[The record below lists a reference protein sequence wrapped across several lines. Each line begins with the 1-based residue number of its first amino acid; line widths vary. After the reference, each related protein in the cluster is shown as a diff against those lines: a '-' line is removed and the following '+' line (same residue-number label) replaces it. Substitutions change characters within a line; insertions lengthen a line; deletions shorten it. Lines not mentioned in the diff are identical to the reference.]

1 MSHASTIHEID
12 AGDFRVRSVLIHG
25 EKFSLVWDTLT
36 HPSDMARFADAC
48 AGRQTLVVYSHAD
61 WDHIQGTAA
70 LGCPAV
76 IGHTECARRFRQ
88 EARQTLAELQAGEP
102 EKWDEVR
109 LIPPDITFTRRLGLD
124 LGGLAVSLHALPG
137 HTPDSIVAFI
147 PTMGLLLAGDAVEL
161 PCPCVPADCDLDA
174 WIGGLERL
182 RDNTE
187 VRKVIP
193 SHGPWGGK
201 EVLQRAIDYLAGLRQ
216 GIPLPM
222 PDDAAPFY
230 VKTHADN
237 LKNCNLRTDT
247 QPERPSHAP

>member
-36 HPSDMARFADAC
+36 LPADMAGVADAC
-48 AGRQTLVVYSHAD
+48 AGRQVLVVYSHAD

-70 LGCPAV
+70 FGNPVV
-76 IGHTECARRFRQ
+76 IGHSECARRFRD
-88 EARQTLAELQAGEP
+88 EAGQTLAELQTGEP
-102 EKWDEVR
+102 EKWNEVR
-109 LIPPDITFTRRLGLD
+109 LIPPDITFTHRLDLN

-147 PTMGLLLAGDAVEL
+147 PAIGLLLAGDAVEL
-161 PCPCVPADCDLDA
+161 PCPCVPADCDLEA
-174 WIGGLERL
+174 WIGALEHW
-182 RDNTE
+182 RDNTK

-193 SHGPWGGK
+193 SHGPWGGT
-201 EVLQRAIDYLAGLRQ
+201 EILQRAIDYLIGLRQ

-230 VKTHADN
+230 AKTHADN
-237 LKNCNLRTDT
+237 LKNYNLRLDT
-247 QPERPSHAP
+247 QPKRPCHAP